1 MIKLT
6 NILLE
11 AVALNKIDVLIKTS
25 TNDIN
30 KVEVYNQIRAL
41 SGVVVVTV
49 EQSEFLDSKAT
60 DKFEYSL
67 LHMKYLVS
75 ADSKTDIDK
84 IKVDALMTTRIPGL
98 LQFIPRYQTA
108 QQIGKY

>member
-1 MIKLT
+1 MIKLQD
-6 NILLE
+6 ILLE
-11 AVALNKIDVLIKTS
+11 AIALDKIDVLIKTA
-25 TNDIN
+25 TNIN
-30 KVEVYNQIRAL
+30 KVEIYNQIRAL
-41 SGVVVVTV
+41 TGVVVVTV

-67 LHMKYLVS
+67 LHMKYIVT
-75 ADSKTDIDK
+75 ANAKTDIDK

-108 QQIGKY
+108 QNIGKY

>member
-1 MIKLT
+1 MIKLQ

-11 AVALNKIDVLIKTS
+11 SIALDKIDVLIKTA
-25 TNDIN
+25 TDIN

-41 SGVVVVTV
+41 AGVVVVTV

-67 LHMKYLVS
+67 LHVKYIVT
-75 ADSKTDIDK
+75 ADSKTDINK
-84 IKVDALMTTRIPGL
+84 IKINALVTTRIPGL

-108 QQIGKY
+108 QNVGKY

>member
-1 MIKLT
+1 MIKLS

-11 AVALNKIDVLIKTS
+11 AISLDKIDVLIKTS
-25 TNDIN
+25 TGIN

-41 SGVVVVTV
+41 TGVVVVTV

-67 LHMKYLVS
+67 LHMKYIVT
-75 ADSKTDIDK
+75 ADPKTDIDK
-84 IKVDALMTTRIPGL
+84 IKVDALVTTRIPGL
-98 LQFIPRYQTA
+98 LQFIPRYKTA
-108 QQIGKY
+108 QNVGKY